1 MYRMKTQIVVF
12 GSSGMLGHTIASF
25 FERKSK
31 YNVERIERQ
40 DFDAEKDG
48 AGKIRNLAK
57 FWDEHT
63 VVINAIGMIPQKYSL
78 QDNANLSSYIRVN
91 SLFPHL
97 LSNIAKN
104 KGASMIHITTDC
116 IYDGKNGPYEEGQV
130 ATETNFYGVSKAC
143 GEPEDAMVI
152 RTSIIG
158 EEQTGKKS
166 LLEWVRSQAG
176 QTINGFTHHFWNGL
190 TCLEVARMIH
200 YCLEH
205 HIRWSGVRHIVSPE
219 TVSKYELVS
228 LINEIYD
235 LKIKVI
241 PKETETIHKGLIPSP
256 YLTLPVVPLRSQI
269 EEQRDFFLSLQ

>member
-1 MYRMKTQIVVF
+1 MDRMKTQIAVF
-12 GSSGMLGHTIASF
+12 GSNGMLGHTIASF
-25 FERKSK
+25 FEKTSNYDVK
-31 YNVERIERQ
+31 RITRE

-48 AGKIRNLAK
+48 VGKIRNLAK

-97 LSNIAKN
+97 LSLISNK
-104 KGASMIHITTDC
+104 KGATMIHITTDC
-116 IYDGKNGPYEEGQV
+116 VYNGKQGPYTEGQI

-143 GEPEDAMVI
+143 GEPEDAMII
-152 RTSIIG
+152 RTSIVG

-166 LLEWVRSQAG
+166 LLEWVRSQEG

-190 TCLEVARMIH
+190 TCLEVARMIQ
-200 YCLEH
+200 YCLQH

-228 LINEIYD
+228 MINEIYD
-235 LKIKVI
+235 LKITVI
-241 PKETETIHKGLIPSP
+241 PKETETIHKGLVSSP
-256 YLTLPVVPLRSQI
+256 YLTLPVAPLRKQI
-269 EEQRDFFLSLQ
+269 QEQREFFLSHQ